1 MNSLHWY
8 RKFLFWFWKKKFDK
22 EHLIYNKMFSAQK
35 IEVEIK
41 TSKWRS
47 ECPFDQNLST
57 FMKRAVS
64 TRLASSYKMISLS
77 QILFRIP
84 HWNKCLIFESQ
95 PLFLLKTHFLFYCR
109 GIYMLKATTPKG
121 ILSTLSLYRT
131 QKNITINQ
139 YLKDYFTRNCSIR
152 SFL

>member
-1 MNSLHWY
+1 M
-8 RKFLFWFWKKKFDK
+8 
-22 EHLIYNKMFSAQK
+22 
-35 IEVEIK
+35 K
-41 TSKWRS
+41 T
-47 ECPFDQNLST
+47 
-57 FMKRAVS
+57 AVP

-121 ILSTLSLYRT
+121 ILSTLSLYGT

-139 YLKDYFTRNCSIR
+139 YLKDFFYEKLLNKECSIVKKCLTNHALIYAR
-152 SFL
+152 GIMYFRRKMH